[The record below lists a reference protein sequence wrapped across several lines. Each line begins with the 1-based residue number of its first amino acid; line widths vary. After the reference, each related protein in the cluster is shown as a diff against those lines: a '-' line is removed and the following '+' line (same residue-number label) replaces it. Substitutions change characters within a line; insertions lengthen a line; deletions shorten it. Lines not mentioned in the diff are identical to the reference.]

1 MDTIDIVSSIID
13 GNKAEAMDRINDVL
27 YAKAADA
34 LNMYKA
40 TVASTYFDTPE
51 ESEEETEVSTET
63 EEETEE

>member
-1 MDTIDIVSSIID
+1 METIDIVSSIID
-13 GNKAEAMDRINDVL
+13 GNKAEAIDKINDVL

-51 ESEEETEVSTET
+51 EEETEVSTET
-63 EEETEE
+63 EEDTEQ